1 MQPISFSTEST
12 RIDPLK
18 TSHRDR
24 RPRGAIL
31 PVAAGRHPRYKLVM
45 PNDARADG
53 APGGD
58 AMITE
63 QTLRCFLTNPLPVGN
78 HEARGRLF
86 MAPMAKLGNTAFRKI
101 VADFGGCGLLF
112 SEMCWAGSVPC
123 GNGHDQGGFTWRPDE
138 DLSRLVCQLFGN
150 DPDTMARAAAI
161 VGAIRRAVSIPVFV
175 KFRTGWQDDPQT
187 AVSLARRFEDAGAD
201 ALTYH
206 PRVAPDRR
214 TRPPRWDY
222 IGQVKAAVG
231 IPVIGNGDV
240 FDRRDCVRMLAG
252 TDCDGVA
259 LGRLALARPWVFAE
273 WTSDYRPKADVYL
286 RSALEL
292 TERLE
297 ACYGPQTGRRRFH
310 RYAAYFTA
318 NFRYGHFLYGRL
330 CRAPDLAGVRA
341 VLRQFLSEDP
351 DVVERPSMHRFR

>member
-1 MQPISFSTEST
+1 
-12 RIDPLK
+12 
-18 TSHRDR
+18 
-24 RPRGAIL
+24 
-31 PVAAGRHPRYKLVM
+31 
-45 PNDARADG
+45 
-53 APGGD
+53 
-58 AMITE
+58 MITE
-63 QTLRCFLTNPLPVGN
+63 HTLHHFLAQPLPVGTR
-78 HEARGRLF
+78 EAQGRLF

-101 VADFGGCGLLF
+101 VDDFGGCGLLF

-150 DPDTMARAAAI
+150 DPGTMARAAAIVADEGFFGVDINFGCAVAAICKKGCGAALLQTPERAAAI
-161 VGAIRRAVSIPVFV
+161 VGAIRQAVSIPVFV
-175 KFRTGWQDDPQT
+175 KFRTGWQDDPRA

-222 IGQVKAAVG
+222 IAQVKAAVS

-240 FDRRDCVRMLAG
+240 FDRRDCARMLAITG
-252 TDCDGVA
+252 CDGVA
-259 LGRLALARPWVFAE
+259 LGRLALARPWIFAE
-273 WTSDYRPKADVYL
+273 WTSAYRPRAEVYL
-286 RSALEL
+286 QSALEL
-292 TERLE
+292 TELLE
-297 ACYGPQTGRRRFH
+297 ASYGPQTGRRRFH

-330 CRAPDLAGVRA
+330 CRPPDLAGVRA
-341 VLRQFLSEDP
+341 VLRQYLSEDP
-351 DVVERPSMHRFR
+351 DIVERPSMRRFR